1 MDEKQI
7 NVRTRMSRR
16 QMLRGA
22 GIAGAALGAARLA
35 GAVSAAPRA
44 AAGPIFLRG
53 QGTTELSFFYPVGVA
68 GPLAKLMQG
77 LVDDFNKANPSIK
90 VNASFTGS
98 YVDTTTK
105 VQTAVQAK
113 NPPDTAVLLATDLQT
128 MLDLKAIVPVSDL
141 KAGATFDPKDY
152 QQAFFQDT
160 QAEGK
165 TWSVPFQR
173 STPVLYYNK
182 DVLQKA
188 GGNAEQPP
196 QTWTELVDTSKKI
209 MDAKAAKWG
218 VEFPTSGTAYWL
230 FQCLAIQAG
239 KDLNGEDHTHVNF
252 DTTEA
257 TDALTWLVDL
267 SKTNK
272 VMPTGVIDWASVPTD
287 FSSGNTAF
295 AYHSTGSLTAILKEA
310 KFKVGT
316 AFMPKDKQFGTNTGG
331 GNIYIFKDAPADHQQ
346 AAWTF
351 AQWMTAPAQAT
362 RWAIATGYV
371 PVRISSTDSTEWKD
385 YVAKTPQ
392 ATTAVD
398 QLKYA
403 KPELTAHQS
412 AQIQKFMSDAVQS
425 AVAGQKQPADALKL
439 AQQQADAILKQYR

>member
-1 MDEKQI
+1 
-7 NVRTRMSRR
+7 
-16 QMLRGA
+16 
-22 GIAGAALGAARLA
+22 
-35 GAVSAAPRA
+35 
-44 AAGPIFLRG
+44 
-53 QGTTELSFFYPVGVA
+53 
-68 GPLAKLMQG
+68 
-77 LVDDFNKANPSIK
+77 
-90 VNASFTGS
+90 
-98 YVDTTTK
+98 
-105 VQTAVQAK
+105 
-113 NPPDTAVLLATDLQT
+113 

-371 PVRISSTDSTEWKD
+371 PVRISSTDSAEWKD

-412 AQIQKFMSDAVQS
+412 AQIQKFMSDAVQA

>member
-1 MDEKQI
+1 MDEQRI
-7 NVRTRMSRR
+7 NSRTRVSRR

-22 GIAGAALGAARLA
+22 AIAGAALGTARLA
-35 GAVSAAPRA
+35 GTVSAAPRS
-44 AAGPIFLRG
+44 AGAPVLLRG
-53 QGTTELSFFYPVGVA
+53 AATELSFFYPVGVA

-77 LVDDFNKANPSIK
+77 MVDDFNKANPDIK
-90 VNASFTGS
+90 INASFTGS

-113 NPPDTAVLLATDLQT
+113 NPPDCAVLLATDLQT
-128 MLDLKAIVPVSDL
+128 MLDLKAIVAVSDL
-141 KAGATFDPKDY
+141 KAGPDFDPKDY
-152 QQAFFQDT
+152 QPAFFQDT
-160 QAEGK
+160 QAQGK

-182 DVLQKA
+182 DAVQKA
-188 GGNAEQPP
+188 GGDPAKPP
-196 QTWTELVDTSKKI
+196 QTWTDLVDVSKKV
-209 MDAKAAKWG
+209 MSSNAAKWG

-239 KDLNGEDHTHVNF
+239 EDLNGEDHTHVNF
-252 DTTEA
+252 DTAAA
-257 TDALTWLVDL
+257 TDALTWLVGL
-267 SKTNK
+267 SKTEK

-287 FSSGNTAF
+287 FASGNTAF
-295 AYHSTGSLTAILKEA
+295 AYHSTGSLASILSQA
-310 KFKVGT
+310 KFQVGT
-316 AFMPKDKQFGTNTGG
+316 AIMPKDKQFGTNTGG
-331 GNIYIFKDAPADHQQ
+331 GNIYIFKDAPQDHQA

-351 AQWMTAPAQAT
+351 AQWMTAPAQAA
-362 RWAIATGYV
+362 RWSIATGYV
-371 PVRISSTDSTEWKD
+371 PVRISATKTAEWTA

-392 ATTAVD
+392 ATTAID
-398 QLKYA
+398 QLQYA